1 MRYIWVFDSYFYAHY
16 WHQKAEQLK
25 AVGLENDKLKAERE
39 SAIKQVATLFQTVE
53 YLTKEGEK
61 GKNDMA
67 ALEAANKQLAEE
79 IDSLNTS
86 RSLLEEDN
94 RRTQTENEI
103 LQREYAMVESE
114 KEQLLSEISTLR
126 IDKQALQSENE
137 VIQAEKEALQSEKEA
152 LQAEKDVLECSAIKQ
167 DDDVEVSSFIPETLR
182 SFDRRDTRMS
192 ILPAEF
198 EMRNID
204 VGILF
209 I

>member
-103 LQREYAMVESE
+103 LQREHAMVESE

-137 VIQAEKEALQSEKEA
+137 VIQAEKEALQ
-152 LQAEKDVLECSAIKQ
+152 AEKDVLECSAIKQ
-167 DDDVEVSSFIPETLR
+167 DDDVEISSFIPETPLR

>member
-1 MRYIWVFDSYFYAHY
+1 M
-16 WHQKAEQLK
+16 
-25 AVGLENDKLKAERE
+25 ENDKLKAERD

-137 VIQAEKEALQSEKEA
+137 VIQAEKEALQ
-152 LQAEKDVLECSAIKQ
+152 AEKDVLECSAIKQ
-167 DDDVEVSSFIPETLR
+167 DDDVEISSFIPETPLR